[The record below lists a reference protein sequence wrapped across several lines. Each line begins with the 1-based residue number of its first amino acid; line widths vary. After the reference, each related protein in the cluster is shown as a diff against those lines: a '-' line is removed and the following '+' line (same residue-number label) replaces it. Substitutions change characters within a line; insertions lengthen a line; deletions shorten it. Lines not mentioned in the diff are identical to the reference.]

1 MPKIDYDKEAKILTI
16 KISDKKSVDSDAQ
29 KNVVVD
35 YSKNGDITKI
45 EIMSVSL
52 NEFEREK
59 SCIEDFLVAEK
70 AR

>member
-16 KISDKKSVDSDAQ
+16 KVSDKKSVDSDAQ

-35 YSKNGDITKI
+35 YGKDGDITKI

>member
-1 MPKIDYDKEAKILTI
+1 MPKINYDKETKILTI
-16 KISDKKSVDSDAQ
+16 KVSDKKSVDSDAQ

-35 YSKNGDITKI
+35 YGEDGDITKI

-52 NEFEREK
+52 NEFEKEK
-59 SCIEDFLVAEK
+59 SRIEDFLIFEK